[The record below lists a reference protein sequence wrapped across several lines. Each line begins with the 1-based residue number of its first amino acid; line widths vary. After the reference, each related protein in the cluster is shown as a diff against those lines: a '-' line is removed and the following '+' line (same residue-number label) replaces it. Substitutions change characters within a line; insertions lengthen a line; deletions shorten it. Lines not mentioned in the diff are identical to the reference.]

1 MQCLDIDHSGPIWGV
16 RGGIGP
22 KGARGLVLVSIPRVL
37 GMGNSLGPFSATSDW
52 PKWPKWPFSAI
63 YGHSNGQ
70 IGNYGSEHARNVFLV
85 SIPRLLGMGN
95 LLGPF
100 SATSDWPK

>member
-1 MQCLDIDHSGPIWGV
+1 MAKNCFFGVYPQVVDHGKL
-16 RGGIGP
+16 IGTIFRHLRLA
-22 KGARGLVLVSIPRVL
+22 KMAE
-37 GMGNSLGPFSATSDW
+37 M
-52 PKWPKWPFSAI
+52 AI

-95 LLGPF
+95 
-100 SATSDWPK
+100 